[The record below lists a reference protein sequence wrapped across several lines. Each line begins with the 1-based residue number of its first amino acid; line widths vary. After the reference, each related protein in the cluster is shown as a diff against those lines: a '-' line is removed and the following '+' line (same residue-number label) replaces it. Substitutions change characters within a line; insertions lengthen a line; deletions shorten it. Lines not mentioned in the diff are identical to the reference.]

1 MKIKTFILSLIAF
14 SLFSAQL
21 VFAHGSGHGG
31 PPVSAEQAIS
41 TASESVAMIVN
52 QNVEIE
58 NGTLDASWNTIPEA
72 DKAIYKKG
80 RGFFI
85 VSFNNKLQDKTL
97 YVLLSAQ
104 GEFFDANYSGK
115 FADVPV

>member
-14 SLFSAQL
+14 LLFSSQL

-31 PPVSAEQAIS
+31 PPISAEQAIS
-41 TASESVAMIVN
+41 TASESVTMIVS

-58 NGTLDASWNTIPEA
+58 NGTLDASWNAIPEA

-80 RGFFI
+80 RGYYI
-85 VSFNNKLQDKTL
+85 VSVNNKALDKTL

-104 GEFFDANYSGK
+104 GEFYEANYSGK
-115 FADVPV
+115 FTGVPN